1 MLSTKKQN
9 LLYEAIF
16 PTDPDCD
23 TQVQEELLL
32 KVDWIDTPLG
42 LMLTIA
48 DEKALYLL
56 EFMNRQRVAK
66 GIKSIRSEMKF
77 AVTPGTTP
85 PIESI
90 KYELYQ
96 YFTGTLKRFETPIK
110 MIGTPFQK
118 NVWGALREIPI
129 GETCS
134 YSHIAKKLN
143 NSGAIRA
150 VGTANGANKLA
161 IVIPCHR
168 VINANGQMGGYAGGL
183 DKKKWLLQHEA
194 NL

>member
-1 MLSTKKQN
+1 MLSAKKTLN
-9 LLYEAIF
+9 NAIF
-16 PTDPDCD
+16 STEPNCD
-23 TQVQEELLL
+23 TQLQEELLL

-42 LMLTIA
+42 LMVTIA
-48 DEKALYLL
+48 DEEALYLL
-56 EFMNRQRVAK
+56 EFMSRQRVAK
-66 GIKSIRSEMKF
+66 GVKSLRKKMKF
-77 AVTPGTTP
+77 AVTPGKTP

-118 NVWGALREIPI
+118 KVWGTLMDIPI

-134 YSHIAKKLN
+134 YSDIAEQLN
-143 NSGAIRA
+143 NSGAVRA

-168 VINANGQMGGYAGGL
+168 VINTNGQMGGYAGGL